1 MVGEASAITPEE
13 VGRPVST
20 QVRRNSST
28 LVRRAAKG
36 DECCPIWPLD
46 RLDALCPELDV
57 VVLALPLAEGT
68 RRLFDRARLAR
79 LKSDCLFVNVGRGGT
94 VDTEAL
100 IAALEEGEIAGA
112 GLDVTDPEPLPTD
125 HPLWTA
131 PNLII
136 TPHYA
141 AWSDIGRERRWLL
154 YRENLRRFV
163 AGEPL
168 LSVVDP
174 ERGY

>member
-1 MVGEASAITPEE
+1 MKKENESRRRFLKGAAAGASAGAAAAFVPAANPQPE
-13 VGRPVST
+13 
-20 QVRRNSST
+20 
-28 LVRRAAKG
+28 RAA
-36 DECCPIWPLD
+36 P
-46 RLDALCPELDV
+46 
-57 VVLALPLAEGT
+57 
-68 RRLFDRARLAR
+68 
-79 LKSDCLFVNVGRGGT
+79 
-94 VDTEAL
+94 
-100 IAALEEGEIAGA
+100 AA
-112 GLDVTDPEPLPTD
+112 TEPLPAG
-125 HPLWTA
+125 HPLWKA

>member
-1 MVGEASAITPEE
+1 MTPD
-13 VGRPVST
+13 T
-20 QVRRNSST
+20 ADIFDAT
-28 LVRRAAKG
+28 LFKVMKPTA
-36 DECCPIWPLD
+36 
-46 RLDALCPELDV
+46 
-57 VVLALPLAEGT
+57 
-68 RRLFDRARLAR
+68 F
-79 LKSDCLFVNVGRGGT
+79 FVNVGRGGT

-100 IAALEEGEIAGA
+100 VFALVKGEIAGA
-112 GLDVTDPEPLPTD
+112 GLDVTDPEPLPSG
-125 HPLWTA
+125 HPLWKA
-131 PNLII
+131 PNTVI